1 MRVEL
6 LVVAGCVTAVGAYA
20 CVLCDRALRMKQQQ
34 MYMNTVLQLAHTYV
48 ASTRSRG
55 SGSGSSDRP
64 SVGRTRAVLRDE
76 EDEEGVVMVQRGQ
89 RGKSRSSS

>member
-6 LVVAGCVTAVGAYA
+6 LVVAGCVTALGAYA

-55 SGSGSSDRP
+55 SGSSDRP
-64 SVGRTRAVLRDE
+64 SLGRTRAVLRDE
-76 EDEEGVVMVQRGQ
+76 KDEEGVVMVQRQ
-89 RGKSRSSS
+89 RSKSRSSS

>member
-1 MRVEL
+1 MRVEV

-55 SGSGSSDRP
+55 SSDRA

-76 EDEEGVVMVQRGQ
+76 EDEEGVVLVQRGQ
-89 RGKSRSSS
+89 RGKSRSS